1 MKQLTVELP
10 GREYDIL
17 IGTGL
22 LEQCGARLRAVPRAE
37 RLAVVTDSNVGPL
50 YLKMVME
57 SLLRAGFTAFS
68 VTFPAGEAS
77 KNIRTLNNL
86 YEGFADGGL
95 TRGDGVVALGG
106 GVTGDMAGFAAATM
120 FRGVDF
126 IQIPTTL
133 LAQVDSSVGGKTAI
147 DLPQGKNLVGAFYQP
162 KLVLADTGCFAT
174 LPNRVLC
181 DGMAEVIKYGM
192 IVDAPFFDFLER
204 LDGIQAAA
212 AHWEEIVYTCCDIKR
227 AVVAEDERDTGR
239 RGILNFGHTLG
250 HAYEKAYHYETYTHG
265 EAVAAGMVKMLELER
280 RKGRP
285 VAALQ
290 ARLER
295 VLKAFQLPIEIPCT
309 MEDYRAAVGL
319 DKKAQGRCIGV
330 IEVVQPG
337 QAEIVPMEKEAL
349 FALLEEKDA

>member
-22 LEQCGARLRAVPRAE
+22 LEQCGARIRAVTRAE

-126 IQIPTTL
+126 IQIPTPL

>member
-22 LEQCGARLRAVPRAE
+22 LEQCGARIRAVTRAE

-319 DKKAQGRCIGV
+319 DKKAQGQIGRAHV
-330 IEVVQPG
+330 
-337 QAEIVPMEKEAL
+337 
-349 FALLEEKDA
+349 

>member
-22 LEQCGARLRAVPRAE
+22 LEQCGARIRAVTRAE

-192 IVDAPFFDFLER
+192 IADAPFFGFLER

-285 VAALQ
+285 VAELQ

-309 MEDYRAAVGL
+309 MKDYRAAVGL

>member
-22 LEQCGARLRAVPRAE
+22 LEQCGARIRAVTRAE

-192 IVDAPFFDFLER
+192 IADAPFFDFLER

>member
-1 MKQLTVELP
+1 MKQLTEELP

-22 LEQCGARLRAVPRAE
+22 LEQCGARIRAVTRAE

>member
-22 LEQCGARLRAVPRAE
+22 LEQCGARIRAVTRAE

-120 FRGVDF
+120 FRGVAF

>member
-22 LEQCGARLRAVPRAE
+22 LEQCGARIRAVTRAE

>member
-22 LEQCGARLRAVPRAE
+22 LEQCGARIRAVTRAE

-319 DKKAQGRCIGV
+319 EKKAQGRCIGV

>member
-10 GREYDIL
+10 GRAYDIL

-22 LEQCGARLRAVPRAE
+22 LEQCGARIRAVTQAE
-37 RLAVVTDSNVGPL
+37 RLAVVTDSNVGSL
-50 YLKMVME
+50 YLKTVME

-77 KNIRTLNNL
+77 KNIRMLNNL
-86 YEGFADGGL
+86 YESFAEGGL

-147 DLPQGKNLVGAFYQP
+147 DLPQGKNLVGTFYQP

-174 LPNRVLC
+174 LPERVLC
-181 DGMAEVIKYGM
+181 DGMAEVVKYGM
-192 IVDAPFFDFLER
+192 IADAPFFDFLER
-204 LDGIQAAA
+204 LNGIQEAA
-212 AHWEEIVYTCCDIKR
+212 AHWEQIVHTCCDIKR
-227 AVVAEDERDTGR
+227 AVVAKDEHDTGR

-285 VAALQ
+285 VAELQ
-290 ARLER
+290 TRLIR
-295 VLKAFQLPIEIPCT
+295 VLKVFQLPTEIPCT

-319 DKKAQGRCIGV
+319 DKKAHGRRISV
-330 IEVVQPG
+330 IEVERPG
-337 QAEIVPMEKEAL
+337 QAEIVPMEKETL
-349 FALLEEKDA
+349 YALLEEKDV

>member
-22 LEQCGARLRAVPRAE
+22 LEQCGARIRAVTRAE

-68 VTFPAGEAS
+68 VTVPAGEAS

>member
-22 LEQCGARLRAVPRAE
+22 LEQCGARIRAVTRAE

-162 KLVLADTGCFAT
+162 KLVQADTGCFAT

>member
-22 LEQCGARLRAVPRAE
+22 LEQCGARIRAVTRAE

-174 LPNRVLC
+174 LPKRVLC

-192 IVDAPFFDFLER
+192 IADAPFFGFLER

-309 MEDYRAAVGL
+309 MDDYRAAVGL

>member
-22 LEQCGARLRAVPRAE
+22 LEQCGARIRAVTRAE

-57 SLLRAGFTAFS
+57 SLLRAGCTAFS

>member
-22 LEQCGARLRAVPRAE
+22 LEQCGARIRAVTRAE

-57 SLLRAGFTAFS
+57 RLLRAGFTAFS

>member
-22 LEQCGARLRAVPRAE
+22 LEQCGARIRAVTRAE

-126 IQIPTTL
+126 MQIPTTL

>member
-22 LEQCGARLRAVPRAE
+22 LEQCGARIRAVTRAE

-147 DLPQGKNLVGAFYQP
+147 DLPQGKNLG
-162 KLVLADTGCFAT
+162 VLADTGCFAT

>member
-22 LEQCGARLRAVPRAE
+22 LEQCGARIRAVTRAE

-50 YLKMVME
+50 YLKMVMD

-192 IVDAPFFDFLER
+192 IADAPFFDFLER

>member
-22 LEQCGARLRAVPRAE
+22 LEQCGARIRAVTRAE

-50 YLKMVME
+50 YLVME

>member
-22 LEQCGARLRAVPRAE
+22 LEQCGARIRAVTRAE

-95 TRGDGVVALGG
+95 TRGDGVVARGG

>member
-10 GREYDIL
+10 GRECDIL

-22 LEQCGARLRAVPRAE
+22 LEQCGARIRAVTRAE

>member
-22 LEQCGARLRAVPRAE
+22 LEQCGARIRAVTRAE

-50 YLKMVME
+50 YLKMME

>member
-22 LEQCGARLRAVPRAE
+22 LEPCGARIRAVTRAE

>member
-22 LEQCGARLRAVPRAE
+22 LEQCGARIRAVTRAE

-50 YLKMVME
+50 YVKMVME

>member
-1 MKQLTVELP
+1 M
-10 GREYDIL
+10 
-17 IGTGL
+17 
-22 LEQCGARLRAVPRAE
+22 
-37 RLAVVTDSNVGPL
+37 
-50 YLKMVME
+50 
-57 SLLRAGFTAFS
+57 
-68 VTFPAGEAS
+68 
-77 KNIRTLNNL
+77 
-86 YEGFADGGL
+86 
-95 TRGDGVVALGG
+95 
-106 GVTGDMAGFAAATM
+106 
-120 FRGVDF
+120 
-126 IQIPTTL
+126 
-133 LAQVDSSVGGKTAI
+133 
-147 DLPQGKNLVGAFYQP
+147 
-162 KLVLADTGCFAT
+162 
-174 LPNRVLC
+174 
-181 DGMAEVIKYGM
+181 
-192 IVDAPFFDFLER
+192 
-204 LDGIQAAA
+204 DGIQAAA

-239 RGILNFGHTLG
+239 AGILNFGHTLG

-295 VLKAFQLPIEIPCT
+295 VLKAFQLPSRF
-309 MEDYRAAVGL
+309 RARWKIIVPPVGL

>member
-22 LEQCGARLRAVPRAE
+22 LEQCGARIRAVTRAE

-192 IVDAPFFDFLER
+192 IADAPFFDFLER

-285 VAALQ
+285 VAELQ

-319 DKKAQGRCIGV
+319 DKKAQGRCISV

>member
-22 LEQCGARLRAVPRAE
+22 LEQCGARIRAVTRAE

-106 GVTGDMAGFAAATM
+106 GVTGDMAGFAAATI

-192 IVDAPFFDFLER
+192 IADAPFFDFLER

-212 AHWEEIVYTCCDIKR
+212 AHWEKIVYTCCDIKR

-239 RGILNFGHTLG
+239 RGMVNFGHTLG